1 MVPSEVEQC
10 VDRKKQDFML
20 EVWTKKGMGEMF
32 LGQVI
37 VGKPDEFEP
46 EKIYDVWMDL
56 KGRAG
61 KKGRKDKPQGRLHIR
76 YTYSTEWVGIR
87 SPPYSPRVLC

>member
-1 MVPSEVEQC
+1 
-10 VDRKKQDFML
+10 
-20 EVWTKKGMGEMF
+20 
-32 LGQVI
+32 
-37 VGKPDEFEP
+37 
-46 EKIYDVWMDL
+46 MDL